1 MSSAER
7 ISIVSRGDNIFALVE
22 QATGKIIKDNIQGEQ
37 NAQYEKNA
45 VLPLYPEFPLPPTGP
60 RPLP

>member
-1 MSSAER
+1 MSSTEI
-7 ISIVSRGDNIFALVE
+7 ISIVSRGDNIFAIVE
-22 QATGKIIKDNIQGEQ
+22 DLTGKIIKDNIEGEQ

-45 VLPLYPEFPLPPTGP
+45 VLPLYQEFPLPPTGP

>member
-1 MSSAER
+1 MSSTER
-7 ISIVSRGDNIFALVE
+7 ISIVSRGDNIFAIVE
-22 QATGKIIKDNIQGEQ
+22 ESTGNIIKDNIEGEQ

-45 VLPLYPEFPLPPTGP
+45 LLPLYRELPLPPTGP

>member
-7 ISIVSRGDNIFALVE
+7 ISIVSRGDNIFAIVE
-22 QATGKIIKDNIQGEQ
+22 ESTGNIIKDNIEGEQ
-37 NAQYEKNA
+37 EAQHQKKVIA
-45 VLPLYPEFPLPPTGP
+45 QLYPEFLLPPTGP

>member
-7 ISIVSRGDNIFALVE
+7 ISIVSRGDNIFAIVE
-22 QATGKIIKDNIQGEQ
+22 ESTGNIIKDNIEGEQ
-37 NAQYEKNA
+37 EAQHQKKVIEQ
-45 VLPLYPEFPLPPTGP
+45 LYPSLLLAPTGP